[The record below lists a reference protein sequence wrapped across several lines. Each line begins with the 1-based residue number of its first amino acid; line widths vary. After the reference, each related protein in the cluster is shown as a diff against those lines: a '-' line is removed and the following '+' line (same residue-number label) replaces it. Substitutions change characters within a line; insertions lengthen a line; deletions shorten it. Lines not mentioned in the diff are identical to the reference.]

1 MSPRGIGHD
10 EFAVD
15 EDNEILQAF
24 FRTDRFQQHLFFL
37 PVKWQTLPACEPDDF
52 DDTAG
57 KNPAS
62 ARVFGV
68 NSGHRTV
75 TGRTADDKR
84 PLDLVR
90 KHVYSS
96 IRSVSRDSKQGH
108 HAMPHLF
115 TNRQRRH
122 DLSAAPGQAGRQF
135 VWETVNAVLYKIGGV
150 VFIIGSVLFF
160 PRFEAYADLGA
171 WTFFF
176 GSLLYLVVT
185 GHDAIE
191 VWRYRR
197 DMTGRS
203 IRDLLEVIAAGGY
216 LIGTLLFAIGSILFL
231 SSVGLTTDGAWFFV
245 FGSLLFVIAASVNVL
260 QIVEASSLRT
270 LQLMNLTAVSFVAGS
285 VLFTVASIPYLWSID
300 SAADQREI
308 DAYLAWQYLFGSAL
322 FLLGGVFNYWRA
334 CLVIH
339 EHKQDGTEKA

>member
-1 MSPRGIGHD
+1 
-10 EFAVD
+10 
-15 EDNEILQAF
+15 
-24 FRTDRFQQHLFFL
+24 
-37 PVKWQTLPACEPDDF
+37 
-52 DDTAG
+52 
-57 KNPAS
+57 
-62 ARVFGV
+62 
-68 NSGHRTV
+68 
-75 TGRTADDKR
+75 
-84 PLDLVR
+84 
-90 KHVYSS
+90 
-96 IRSVSRDSKQGH
+96 
-108 HAMPHLF
+108 MPHLF

-191 VWRYRR
+191 VWRSRR
-197 DMTGRS
+197 DMTERS
-203 IRDLLEVIAAGGY
+203 IRGLLEVIAAGGY

-231 SSVGLTTDGAWFFV
+231 SSVGLTTAGAWFFV

-334 CLVIH
+334 CLVIY
-339 EHKQDGTEKA
+339 EHKQDETEKA